1 MLTETNLQELLS
13 YQAES
18 RVLSIYLNTNPSEG
32 NADVYRLNLRSML
45 KDISLP
51 ADATVVD
58 DYFSRTYDWTG
69 RSVAIFS
76 CVADGFMRAYTL
88 AIPIHN
94 QLVIGNQPYVK
105 PLASILDIYGGY
117 GVVLVDKQGARLF
130 SFHLGELIEQ
140 EGILGENIKHT
151 KRGGASAR
159 SGMRGGMTGQT
170 RYEDE
175 VTDRNIREVADFAT
189 HFFSENNVRR
199 VLLGGTE
206 ENVAFLRNHLP
217 KTWQSLIVG
226 TFPMS
231 MTASKEDVLD
241 KALQIG
247 KQAEFHKEEELLNK
261 LVTGAL
267 KDRKGVLGLDDTLA
281 AVYDGRVQALVMQDG
296 YQASGYQCKGC
307 GYLTDREMTVCQFCG
322 SIFDHV
328 PDAIEMAV
336 HKVMRA
342 GGEVEVLQYPHK
354 VGGFE
359 NIGAMLR
366 Y

>member
-18 RVLSIYLNTNPSEG
+18 HILSIYLNTNPSEG

-51 ADATVVD
+51 ADATAVD
-58 DYFSRTYDWTG
+58 DYFSRNYDWAG

-88 AIPIHN
+88 AIPIRN
-94 QLVIGNQPYVK
+94 QLVVGNQPYVK
-105 PLASILDIYGGY
+105 PLASLLDIYGGY

-140 EGILGENIKHT
+140 EGILGESIKHT
-151 KRGGASAR
+151 KRGGASVR

-199 VLLGGTE
+199 VLIGGTE

-231 MTASKEDVLD
+231 MTASKDDVLE

-247 KQAEFHKEEELLNK
+247 KQAEFHKEEELLNR
-261 LVTGAL
+261 LVTEAL

-281 AVYDGRVQALVMQDG
+281 AVYEGRVQALVIQDG
-296 YQASGYQCKGC
+296 YRASGYQCQGC
-307 GYLTDREMTVCQFCG
+307 GYLTDREITVCQYCD
-322 SIFDHV
+322 SKVDIV

-336 HKVMRA
+336 HKVLRA
-342 GGEVEVLQYPHK
+342 GGDLEALQYSHK
-354 VGGFE
+354 ISGFE
-359 NIGAMLR
+359 YIGALLR

>member
-13 YQAES
+13 FQAKNL
-18 RVLSIYLNTNPSEG
+18 VLSVYLNTNPSEG

-45 KDISLP
+45 KEISLP
-51 ADATVVD
+51 SDAVVVD

-76 CVADGFMRAYTL
+76 CAPDGFLRAYTL
-88 AIPIHN
+88 AIPIRN

-105 PLASILDIYGGY
+105 PLASLLDFYGGY

-130 SFHLGELIEQ
+130 SYHLGELIEQ

-159 SGMRGGMTGQT
+159 PGMRGGMAGQT

-175 VTDRNIREVADFAT
+175 VTDRNIRDIADFAT

-199 VLLGGTE
+199 VLIGGTD
-206 ENVAFLRNHLP
+206 ENIALLRNHFP

-231 MTASKEDVLD
+231 MTASKEDVLE

-247 KQAEFHKEEELLNK
+247 KQAEFHKEEGLLNR

-267 KDRKGVLGLDDTLA
+267 KDRKGVLGLDDTLTA
-281 AVYDGRVQALVMQDG
+281 LYDGRVNTLVMQDG
-296 YQASGYQCKGC
+296 YRASGYQCLGC
-307 GYLTDREMTVCQFCG
+307 GYLTDREMTECQFCG
-322 SIFDHV
+322 SKFEDI
-328 PDAIEMAV
+328 PDAIELAV

-342 GGEVEVLQYPHK
+342 GGDVEVLQHLHK

-359 NIGAMLR
+359 NIGALLR